1 MLATAAVTGRSPSH
15 CGITVGRKASFD
27 GEELVVVP
35 SPFFPHKLSKGYS
48 DPTLQVVKAI
58 NGVHVKNLAH
68 AVQLL
73 RDSKDEFIRI
83 EFDNRYGET
92 VIFPRAQLLAS
103 TDDILTDNGIRSQ
116 GSADTLAIWNATKTA
131 GK

>member
-1 MLATAAVTGRSPSH
+1 M
-15 CGITVGRKASFD
+15 
-27 GEELVVVP
+27 P